1 MSHSRRRF
9 LKHTVMT
16 ALASSMAIRVRG
28 GTTRPLWVTGNEKI
42 DRARQV
48 AIDMLKPTQ
57 KQLQHA
63 WELHFNS
70 LVFES
75 YGFAP
80 RCAIDGA
87 RIQAA
92 VEAGASPSEIGDIR
106 EETMMNRGA
115 THPRERAEFLAAFE
129 AAGVDCIFQNAGEE
143 GSDPLR
149 LIKRL
154 AHFTKLTDLMRPK
167 LTKAVNS
174 TDVLTAK
181 EAGNFALCFSGNGV
195 PLRQQWHSVRD
206 ELRLIRI
213 FFELGI
219 RMMHLTYNRRNPI
232 GDGCGEP
239 HDGGLSDFG
248 RAAVTEMN
256 SVGVIV
262 DVAHSGWKTSLD
274 AAKASSKPMV
284 ASHTTCGELHP
295 HFRSKPDKV
304 IKAICDTDGLV
315 GMCCISRFLGASGDL
330 NRLLDHIDH
339 VVKTFGADHCAIGTD
354 VAYQSRFEEEERKK
368 ITKRPDGTA
377 PATSD
382 KSRWEHLW
390 PLDSYRAT
398 REARESICWTNWP
411 MFTLGMVVRG
421 YVDDD
426 IRKILGGN
434 MLRVLKANSG

>member
-1 MSHSRRRF
+1 
-9 LKHTVMT
+9 
-16 ALASSMAIRVRG
+16 
-28 GTTRPLWVTGNEKI
+28 
-42 DRARQV
+42 
-48 AIDMLKPTQ
+48 
-57 KQLQHA
+57 
-63 WELHFNS
+63 
-70 LVFES
+70 
-75 YGFAP
+75 
-80 RCAIDGA
+80 
-87 RIQAA
+87 
-92 VEAGASPSEIGDIR
+92 
-106 EETMMNRGA
+106 MMNRGA

-256 SVGVIV
+256 NVGVIV
-262 DVAHSGWKTSLD
+262 DVTHSGWKTSLD

-284 ASHTTCGELHP
+284 ASHTT
-295 HFRSKPDKV
+295 
-304 IKAICDTDGLV
+304 
-315 GMCCISRFLGASGDL
+315 
-330 NRLLDHIDH
+330 
-339 VVKTFGADHCAIGTD
+339 
-354 VAYQSRFEEEERKK
+354 
-368 ITKRPDGTA
+368 
-377 PATSD
+377 
-382 KSRWEHLW
+382 
-390 PLDSYRAT
+390 
-398 REARESICWTNWP
+398 
-411 MFTLGMVVRG
+411 
-421 YVDDD
+421 
-426 IRKILGGN
+426 
-434 MLRVLKANSG
+434 